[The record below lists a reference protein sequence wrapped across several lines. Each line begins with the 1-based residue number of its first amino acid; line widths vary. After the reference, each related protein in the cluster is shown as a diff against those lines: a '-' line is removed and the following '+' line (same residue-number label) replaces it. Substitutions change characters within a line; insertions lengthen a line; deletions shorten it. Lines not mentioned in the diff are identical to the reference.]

1 MTRSMLAA
9 ALAVSLAL
17 STQGCGKPG
26 AEGASAVPKSAVK
39 IVFGEQRNTRPIAE
53 VAKVFDDAP
62 YDFQWATFATP
73 SVEFEAFRSGAIDL
87 ASSNDITVLNAANA
101 GLKMKIVATQA
112 GSFLQKSVGII
123 VPKASP
129 IHSVAEL
136 KGHHVVVSTAR
147 GGSGDNL
154 LHGALKEAGLKPQ
167 DVTISY
173 APFSDGLTAFQ
184 SGAVEVLVTNDPY
197 LIVAEQSGGRVLRNG
212 EGINSG
218 LGLIAASDAALA
230 DPAKRAA
237 IADVLE
243 RLYKA
248 GDWVIEHPDDYAAYL
263 SKDTGLDPKIAR
275 LVVERGTV
283 HVQAVTEAVI
293 ATEQK
298 VADELVAR
306 GLWSQPVDVRRFFDP
321 SVYIAGAPAA
331 GAGAPAKPN
340 AATEKQP

>member
-1 MTRSMLAA
+1 MRTPIGAMLLVAGLVLVA
-9 ALAVSLAL
+9 S
-17 STQGCGKPG
+17 GCGKHG
-26 AEGASAVPKSAVK
+26 ADDAVASPKSAVK

-62 YDFQWATFATP
+62 YDFKWATFATP

-101 GLKMKIVATQA
+101 GLKMKIVAAQA

-123 VPKASP
+123 VPKDSP

-154 LHGALKEAGLKPQ
+154 LHGSLKEAGLKPE
-167 DVTISY
+167 DISISY

-184 SGAVEVLVTNDPY
+184 TGAVEVLVSNDPY
-197 LIVAEQSGGRVLRNG
+197 LLVAEQAGGRVLRNG

-218 LGLIAASDAALA
+218 LGLIAASEAALA
-230 DPAKRAA
+230 DPARRAV
-237 IADVLE
+237 IDDVLA
-243 RLYKA
+243 RLSKA
-248 GDWVIEHPDDYAAYL
+248 GDWVLQHPDEYAAFL
-263 SKDTGLDPKIAR
+263 AKDTGLDPKIAR

-283 HVQAVTEAVI
+283 HVQPISEAVI

-306 GLWSQPVDVRRFFDP
+306 GLWSKPVDVRGFFDA
-321 SVYIAGAPAA
+321 SVYTSNTITT
-331 GAGAPAKPN
+331 
-340 AATEKQP
+340 TEKQP

>member
-1 MTRSMLAA
+1 MQHRMLSA
-9 ALAVSLAL
+9 ALAAMLVL
-17 STQGCGKPG
+17 TTPGCGRHDADRAAAPT
-26 AEGASAVPKSAVK
+26 KSAVK

-87 ASSNDITVLNAANA
+87 ASSNDITVLNAASA
-101 GLKMKIVATQA
+101 GLKMKIVAAQA

-123 VPKASP
+123 VPRDSP

-154 LHGALKEAGLKPQ
+154 LHGALKEAGLRPD

-184 SGAVEVLVTNDPY
+184 TGAVEVLVTNDPY
-197 LIVAEQSGGRVLRNG
+197 LIVAEQVGGRVLRNG

-230 DPAKRAA
+230 DPAKRAV
-237 IADVLE
+237 IDDVLN
-243 RLYKA
+243 RLSKA
-248 GDWVIEHPDDYAAYL
+248 GDWVLQHPDEYAAYL
-263 SKDTGLDPKIAR
+263 SKDTGIDPKIAR
-275 LVVERGTV
+275 LMVERGTV
-283 HVQAVTEAVI
+283 HVQPVTEAVI
-293 ATEQK
+293 AAEQK
-298 VADELVAR
+298 VADDLVAR
-306 GLWSQPVDVRRFFDP
+306 GLWSRPVEVRGFFDAR
-321 SVYIAGAPAA
+321 VYT
-331 GAGAPAKPN
+331 AKPGVSSTSTT
-340 AATEKQP
+340 TEKQP